1 MKKKIGHYS
10 WIHALKS
17 ASWEAK
23 IKGHEMQNLQEE
35 KARKIS
41 DPQRLQSAEAQ
52 LKYVPPV
59 HKISGEA
66 RVDDQNVDIG
76 PIDVKDEEGKVIN
89 RVPYNMARMMML
101 QGMRERSAEGLE
113 GWKRSTPASISQA
126 GGQEGIFTS
135 LEQMKQAEEA
145 ARLRSYQEPI
155 DAAPEEDAEQ
165 DAQDWTIGDPPSF
178 SVPQYPLATQA
189 RAETAE
195 IERMKALAA
204 QAAKAKESY
213 KSESRARRISQRQ
226 AASEA
231 DYEGRKEA
239 EEESIEGI
247 VDRMMRGKTIS

>member
-41 DPQRLQSAEAQ
+41 DPSKIQKAEAA

-66 RVDDQNVDIG
+66 KIDDKNVDIS
-76 PIDVKDEEGKVIN
+76 PIDIKDDQGNTIN
-89 RVPYNMARMMML
+89 RIPYNMARLMML
-101 QGMRERSAEGLE
+101 QGMKERTAEGLKD
-113 GWKRSTPASISQA
+113 WQRSTPASVAQA
-126 GGQEGIFTS
+126 GGQEGVFTS

-155 DAAPEEDAEQ
+155 DAAPEEDAEK
-165 DAQDWTIGDPPSF
+165 DAEDWTIGDPPSF
-178 SVPQYPLATQA
+178 SVPQYPLAAQA
-189 RAETAE
+189 RAETDE
-195 IERMKALAA
+195 IERMKDVDLRSKMARQLYAA
-204 QAAKAKESY
+204 G
-213 KSESRARRISQRQ
+213 SRAKRIAARQ
-226 AASEA
+226 AHSEA
-231 DYEGRKEA
+231 QYQADQEA
-239 EEESIEGI
+239 KQESIEGI
-247 VDRMMRGKTIS
+247 VDRIMRGKN

>member
-41 DPQRLQSAEAQ
+41 DPSKIQKAEAA

-66 RVDDQNVDIG
+66 KSDDKNVDIS
-76 PIDVKDEEGKVIN
+76 PIDIKDDQGNTIN
-89 RVPYNMARMMML
+89 RIPYNMARLMML
-101 QGMRERSAEGLE
+101 QGMKERTAEGLKD
-113 GWKRSTPASISQA
+113 WQRSTPASVAQA
-126 GGQEGIFTS
+126 GGQEGVFTN
-135 LEQMKQAEEA
+135 LEQMKRAEEA

-155 DAAPEEDAEQ
+155 DAAPEEDAEK
-165 DAQDWTIGDPPSF
+165 DAEDWTIGDPPSF
-178 SVPQYPLATQA
+178 SVPQYPLAAQA
-189 RAETAE
+189 RAETDE
-195 IERMKALAA
+195 IERMKDVDLRSKMARQLYAA
-204 QAAKAKESY
+204 G
-213 KSESRARRISQRQ
+213 SRAKRIAARQ
-226 AASEA
+226 AQSEA
-231 DYEGRKEA
+231 QYQADQEA
-239 EEESIEGI
+239 KQESIEGI